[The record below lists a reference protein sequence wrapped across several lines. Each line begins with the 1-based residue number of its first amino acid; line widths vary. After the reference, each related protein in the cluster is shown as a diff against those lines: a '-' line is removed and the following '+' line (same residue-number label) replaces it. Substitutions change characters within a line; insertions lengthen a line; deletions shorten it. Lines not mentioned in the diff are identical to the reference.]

1 MGTTEQQYR
10 LKWNNHNSTLLSV
23 FDHLLEEESLVDC
36 TLYAEGH
43 CLKAHKIILSA
54 CSPYLRNMFNSVD
67 PTNPNNQIIHLVG
80 IDFENLKSLV
90 EYMYK
95 GEANVPLH
103 MLSSFIRAGESLKIK
118 GLEVSATKQ
127 LDGDGSPANP
137 PASQATPS
145 SLASLTPTSLPSV
158 SAATSLSNIFNGSK
172 ESTPSKKRS
181 REAAQAAQAA
191 AAQAAAAQALLA
203 NSTLGGDAF
212 GGGILAQRLAS
223 QPLLNITPE
232 MLLARTS
239 LANVT
244 SSPLQIPQPPP
255 PMKKS
260 RKSAAEPKTT
270 NANQPTFPLSF
281 PGLGIPPQPL
291 PLNFLPNMIQPTEN
305 SKSSRKKNKNA
316 TSNQASIVPST
327 PVNNNNYESEG
338 DEGVLKIDEEAD
350 VGKEN
355 RIAASPASN
364 KQAMADDDIVDLEE
378 SNGISTEDDEEEE
391 PISVPGPGGDI
402 THTPSGI
409 LNPWTGEPIHLPKI
423 RMKIQLQ
430 MVFLRFWMHPY
441 VH

>member
-1 MGTTEQQYR
+1 
-10 LKWNNHNSTLLSV
+10 
-23 FDHLLEEESLVDC
+23 
-36 TLYAEGH
+36 
-43 CLKAHKIILSA
+43 
-54 CSPYLRNMFNSVD
+54 MFNAVD
-67 PTNPNNQIIHLVG
+67 PANPTNQIIHLVG

-127 LDGDGSPANP
+127 LEADGSTPN
-137 PASQATPS
+137 SQPTTVLPTPS
-145 SLASLTPTSLPSV
+145 SLASLTPTSIPTV

-172 ESTPSKKRS
+172 EATPSKKRS
-181 REAAQAAQAA
+181 REAAQAA
-191 AAQAAAAQALLA
+191 AAQAAAAQALANSALA

-239 LANVT
+239 LANIP
-244 SSPLQIPQPPP
+244 SQNPLQIPHPPP

-260 RKSAAEPKTT
+260 RKSAEPKST
-270 NANQPTFPLSF
+270 NANNPAFPLNF
-281 PGLGIPPQPL
+281 PLTGIPPQPL
-291 PLNFLPNMIQPTEN
+291 PLNFLPNMIQTPSN
-305 SKSSRKKNKNA
+305 KSSRKKDKG
-316 TSNQASIVPST
+316 ASSGHGSAVTST

-350 VGKEN
+350 AGKEN
-355 RIAASPASN
+355 RVGSISAASPASN
-364 KQAMADDDIVDLEE
+364 KHAMIDDDIVDLEGE

-391 PISVPGPGGDI
+391 PSMPGPGGAADMG
-402 THTPSGI
+402 HTPCKPYYI
-409 LNPWTGEPIHLPKI
+409 FLL
-423 RMKIQLQ
+423 RMFIS
-430 MVFLRFWMHPY
+430 
-441 VH
+441 

>member
-1 MGTTEQQYR
+1 
-10 LKWNNHNSTLLSV
+10 
-23 FDHLLEEESLVDC
+23 
-36 TLYAEGH
+36 
-43 CLKAHKIILSA
+43 
-54 CSPYLRNMFNSVD
+54 MFNSVD

-103 MLSSFIRAGESLKIK
+103 MLSSFIKAGESLKIK

-127 LDGDGSPANP
+127 LEGDGSSANSQSTT
-137 PASQATPS
+137 SQAAPS
-145 SLASLTPTSLPSV
+145 SIASLTPTS
-158 SAATSLSNIFNGSK
+158 AAASISNLFNGSK

-191 AAQAAAAQALLA
+191 AAQAAAAQALATTALA

-291 PLNFLPNMIQPTEN
+291 PLNFLPNMIQPSEN
-305 SKSSRKKNKNA
+305 KSSRKKKNA
-316 TSNQASIVPST
+316 SSASNVPTT

-355 RIAASPASN
+355 RVGSISAASPASN
-364 KQAMADDDIVDLEE
+364 KQAMADDDIVDLDGE
-378 SNGISTEDDEEEE
+378 NGISTEDDEEEE
-391 PISVPGPGGDI
+391 PSMPGPGGDMN
-402 THTPSGI
+402 HTPCKYTI
-409 LNPWTGEPIHLPKI
+409 NL
-423 RMKIQLQ
+423 IQIIAYI
-430 MVFLRFWMHPY
+430 M
-441 VH
+441 

>member
-1 MGTTEQQYR
+1 
-10 LKWNNHNSTLLSV
+10 
-23 FDHLLEEESLVDC
+23 
-36 TLYAEGH
+36 
-43 CLKAHKIILSA
+43 
-54 CSPYLRNMFNSVD
+54 MFNSVD
-67 PTNPNNQIIHLVG
+67 PTNPTNQIIHLVG

-127 LDGDGSPANP
+127 LEGDGSSTNP
-137 PASQATPS
+137 SSAASQVTPS
-145 SLASLTPTSLPSV
+145 SLASLTTTSLPAV
-158 SAATSLSNIFNGSK
+158 SAATTLSNIFNGSK

-181 REAAQAAQAA
+181 REAAQVAQAA
-191 AAQAAAAQALLA
+191 AAQTAAAQALALA
-203 NSTLGGDAF
+203 NSTSGLDF

-270 NANQPTFPLSF
+270 IANQPTFPLSF

-291 PLNFLPNMIQPTEN
+291 PLNFLPGMIQQTAN
-305 SKSSRKKNKNA
+305 KSTRKKDKNA
-316 TSNQASIVPST
+316 SSGQASVAPST

-355 RIAASPASN
+355 RVGSISAASPTSN

-391 PISVPGPGGDI
+391 AIIMPGPGGDM
-402 THTPSGI
+402 THTPCKHI
-409 LNPWTGEPIHLPKI
+409 LCTKNYSF
-423 RMKIQLQ
+423 QNQ
-430 MVFLRFWMHPY
+430 F
-441 VH
+441 

>member
-1 MGTTEQQYR
+1 
-10 LKWNNHNSTLLSV
+10 
-23 FDHLLEEESLVDC
+23 
-36 TLYAEGH
+36 
-43 CLKAHKIILSA
+43 
-54 CSPYLRNMFNSVD
+54 MFNSVD

-127 LDGDGSPANP
+127 LEGDGSSTNSQSA
-137 PASQATPS
+137 ASQATPS

-158 SAATSLSNIFNGSK
+158 SAAASISNLFNGSK

-181 REAAQAAQAA
+181 REAAAAQQAA
-191 AAQAAAAQALLA
+191 AAQAAAAQALATTALA
-203 NSTLGGDAF
+203 NSGLGGDAF

-260 RKSAAEPKTT
+260 RKSNAEPKTT

-291 PLNFLPNMIQPTEN
+291 PLNFLPNMIQPSEN
-305 SKSSRKKNKNA
+305 KSSRKKNKNA
-316 TSNQASIVPST
+316 SGQASVVPTT

-355 RIAASPASN
+355 RVGSISASSPASN
-364 KQAMADDDIVDLEE
+364 KQAMADDDIVDLEGE
-378 SNGISTEDDEEEE
+378 NGISTEDDDEEE
-391 PISVPGPGGDI
+391 PSMPGPGGDLN
-402 THTPSGI
+402 HTPCKHSPI
-409 LNPWTGEPIHLPKI
+409 LS
-423 RMKIQLQ
+423 
-430 MVFLRFWMHPY
+430 
-441 VH
+441 